1 MLIIDGWFVIQSKKG
16 KCEFSFVFGNKH
28 SFPENILE
36 SKGRKQVRSIAFE
49 HKTDVDEDLLSQI
62 IFEAIK
68 LNEFRFLKNL
78 NQLKRKV
85 KIIY

>member
-68 LNEFRFLKNL
+68 LNEFRFSKEFKSVKKEKLK
-78 NQLKRKV
+78 
-85 KIIY
+85 